1 MRSNLDSPN
10 HFSTDAA
17 GTLYRDSRV
26 SPTDTLFTLTLP
38 DSNDT
43 DGRHRG
49 MGSCSIMVKISLAP
63 QGALGLAPGTRPEL
77 MRSAWRSVILC
88 TSSLYCSGRRLGG
101 APFSITRSYCTTVF
115 SRNDVLNMS
124 VASCFQQSEAIRTV
138 NLPFSR
144 SLTHVGQLPSLIQ
157 IHMRFGS

>member
-17 GTLYRDSRV
+17 VRCTD
-26 SPTDTLFTLTLP
+26 SPTDTLTLP
-38 DSNDT
+38 GLKRY
-43 DGRHRG
+43 GRASPR

-138 NLPFSR
+138 NLPFSS

>member
-1 MRSNLDSPN
+1 MRSNFSNLDSPN

-17 GTLYRDSRV
+17 VRCTD
-26 SPTDTLFTLTLP
+26 SPTDTLTLP

-63 QGALGLAPGTRPEL
+63 QGALAPGTRPEL
-77 MRSAWRSVILC
+77 MRSVILC

-138 NLPFSR
+138 NLPFSS